1 MSVVSEECVHTSLSL
16 RDGLLKENVI
26 VFNQGLCQSR
36 KAGLQDNISSLT
48 TTKGKTPE
56 ENRTIMF
63 LPLKFYINSTFL

>member
-16 RDGLLKENVI
+16 SDGLLKENVI

-36 KAGLQDNISSLT
+36 EAGIQDNTSSLT
-48 TTKGKTPE
+48 TTKGKTPG

-63 LPLKFYINSTFL
+63 LPLNFELKQL